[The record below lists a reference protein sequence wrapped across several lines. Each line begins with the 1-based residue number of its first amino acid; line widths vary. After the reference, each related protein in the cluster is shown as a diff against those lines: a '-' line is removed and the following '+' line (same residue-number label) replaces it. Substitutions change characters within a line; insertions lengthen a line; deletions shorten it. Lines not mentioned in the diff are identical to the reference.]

1 MDYQPRCILHAAFH
15 IYRTHLDMHVFSVFI
30 ILKTPSEKKLRCQLH
45 ESLRSMDPAF
55 VKRAIDQFC
64 KSGLEDS
71 GETQQARDRLV
82 YLKLSK
88 GLYVD

>member
-1 MDYQPRCILHAAFH
+1 MHSSRGFPYISYPFGHA
-15 IYRTHLDMHVFSVFI
+15 RVFCFYY
-30 ILKTPSEKKLRCQLH
+30 KTPSEKKLRCQLH